1 MKNLHNL
8 KKGNTMV
15 LVLLC
20 MLIFMS
26 MIVGFTFDARS
37 QSIFN
42 SGAKLHNFYR
52 VSAEQILQT
61 ERSEMSAYWV
71 TPNTLDS
78 GGGAIADAMPSWR
91 FGGLLRGDYSTT
103 PTPGKYGML
112 LSEGD
117 VEQNN
122 GLLNLHYKLWVANNP
137 DDPAYLM
144 NGIYAVGYDGADEY
158 AIVDP
163 NWDTDG
169 KVVLTVEMF
178 VNDTATDPVLVLSH
192 MVAVSGA
199 EIVYAGTEP
208 AQEGDDSSANNQG
221 TGSVGTEELSL
232 STSLAQD

>member
-1 MKNLHNL
+1 MTKNSRL

-26 MIVGFTFDARS
+26 MIIGFTFDARS
-37 QSIFN
+37 QSLFN

-52 VSAEQILQT
+52 ASAEQILQK

-71 TPNTLDS
+71 SPDTIE
-78 GGGAIADAMPSWR
+78 GATAASMPSWR
-91 FGGLLRGDYSTT
+91 FGGLLRGDFS
-103 PTPGKYGML
+103 PAPDVGKYGTL

-117 VEQNN
+117 IEQNN
-122 GLLNLHYKLWVANNP
+122 GLLDLHYKLWVANNA

-144 NGIYAVGYDGADEY
+144 NGIYAIGDEGADES
-158 AIVDP
+158 AEIDP

-199 EIVYAGTEP
+199 ELVYAGTEP

-221 TGSVGTEELSL
+221 TGSLGKDELSL